1 MIEPYLLYTLGTLLF
16 VLGMIGYFRIASRYH
31 IIDKPNE
38 RSSHVKPTVRGG
50 GIIFVFAMLLVALQS
65 GFDLPFFITGF
76 FAISIISFMDD
87 IKEMSKRWRLGIQLI
102 SVIMLI
108 YQVTQGELE
117 WWQWAVFLVLAMSS
131 VNFYNF
137 MDGINGITAFYSIVF
152 LGSCLYLQQTGE
164 LVVEQELIVLP
175 MLSVLVFSFFNARKK
190 ARCFAGD
197 VGSVSMSFI
206 VVYLVGLLCW
216 QHQDFTYIWLL
227 GIYGVDAVLTIA
239 QRIMLGQNI
248 LQGHRL
254 HLYQLMANEGAIPHV
269 RVSAIYAITQAV
281 LNVFIIGYIMPHE
294 FNPVLLNIVMAVFFI
309 SIYVPVK
316 YGFGKKL
323 ERGAKKHG
331 KTQSMAG

>member
-1 MIEPYLLYTLGTLLF
+1 MIEPYLLYMLGTLLF
-16 VLGMIGYFRIASRYH
+16 ILGMIGYFKIASRYH
-31 IIDKPNE
+31 IIDRPNE

-50 GIIFVFAMLLVALQS
+50 GIIFVLAMLLVALQN

-87 IKEMSKRWRLGIQLI
+87 IKEMSKRWRLGIQLM
-102 SVIMLI
+102 SLTLLI
-108 YQVTQGELE
+108 YQITQGELE

-197 VGSVSMSFI
+197 VGSVSMAFI

-216 QHQDFTYIWLL
+216 QHQSFTYIWLL
-227 GIYGVDAVLTIA
+227 GIYGVDAVLTIV
-239 QRIMLGQNI
+239 QRMMLGQNI

-269 RVSAIYAITQAV
+269 RVSAIYAIIQAV
-281 LNVFIIGYIMPHE
+281 LNVFILGYIMPHE
-294 FNPVLLNIVMAVFFI
+294 FDPVLLNIVMAVFFI
-309 SIYVPVK
+309 SIYIPVK
-316 YGFGKKL
+316 FGFGKKL
-323 ERGAKKHG
+323 ERSAKKQG

>member
-1 MIEPYLLYTLGTLLF
+1 MIEPYLLYTLGTILF
-16 VLGMIGYFRIASRYH
+16 VLGMIGYFKVASQYH

-50 GIIFVFAMLLVALQS
+50 GIIFVFAMLLVALQND
-65 GFDLPFFITGF
+65 FDLPFFITGF
-76 FAISIISFMDD
+76 FTVSIISFMDD
-87 IKEMSKRWRLGIQLI
+87 IKEMSKRWRLGTQLI
-102 SVIMLI
+102 SLTLLI

-137 MDGINGITAFYSIVF
+137 MDGINGITAFYSLVF

-164 LVVEQELIVLP
+164 LAVKEDLIVLP
-175 MLSVLVFSFFNARKK
+175 MLSVLVFSFFNARKR

-197 VGSVSMSFI
+197 VGSVSMAFI

-227 GIYGVDAVLTIA
+227 GIYGVDAVLTIF

-269 RVSAIYAITQAV
+269 RVSAIYAIIQAM
-281 LNVFIIGYIMPHE
+281 LNVFILGYIIPNQ
-294 FNPVLLNIVMAVFFI
+294 FDPVLLNIAMAVFFI
-309 SIYVPVK
+309 SIYVPIK

-323 ERGAKKHG
+323 ERSAKKHG